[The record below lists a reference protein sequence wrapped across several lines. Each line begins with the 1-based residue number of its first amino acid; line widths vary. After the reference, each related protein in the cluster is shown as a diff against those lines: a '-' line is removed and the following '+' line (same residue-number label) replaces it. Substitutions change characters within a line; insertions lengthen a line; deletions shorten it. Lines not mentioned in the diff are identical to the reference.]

1 MCLFNN
7 DTFKGIQGKK
17 TVIHWV
23 KQHQAAALATAAVVL
38 RRQRTAA
45 SRASTALRAVEPE
58 VVDTEEG
65 PVAEMSWKIGWK
77 IGWKLEEQL
86 EMEMEN
92 SWTVH

>member
-1 MCLFNN
+1 M
-7 DTFKGIQGKK
+7 IHSRQKK

-23 KQHQAAALATAAVVL
+23 KQHQAAALATAALVL

-45 SRASTALRAVEPE
+45 SRASTASTASTALRAVEPE

-86 EMEMEN
+86 EMDMEN